1 MSKMVA
7 FRTSL
12 SGFNKSDV
20 NNYIAETTAEF
31 ARIEEE
37 ASAKVYAIT
46 AELNVAKEEKEAVS
60 AELESAREELESAR
74 TELESI
80 RAELEKLS
88 SSAFATK
95 EEFSRIESERD
106 ELKAQLEEVT
116 AERDA
121 LKAENAVIPTLK
133 DKAERYDAMS
143 GELGE
148 MIISAK
154 KTSCEIIAGAEADAE
169 QMRNETDAQMQGIR
183 ADAEKKAGNALEA
196 VSDLLHTMAED
207 TFGEMM
213 TYASEAQFTVGAMF
227 EELKR
232 KSAEISDRIRYINSS
247 SNRSVKEKLASLPT
261 SVGDSGNLLSDKNA
275 SGAEK

>member
-12 SGFNKSDV
+12 SGFNKKDV
-20 NNYIAETTAEF
+20 NNYIAESSAEF

-37 ASAKVYAIT
+37 SSAKIDAIT
-46 AELNVAKEEKEAVS
+46 KELDAVKGEKDTVS
-60 AELESAREELESAR
+60 AELESARAELEGA
-74 TELESI
+74 
-80 RAELEKLS
+80 RAELESVRAEFERLS

-95 EEFSRIESERD
+95 EEFSRVEGERD
-106 ELKAQLEEVT
+106 DLKAQLEAII

-169 QMRNETDAQMQGIR
+169 QLRNETDAQMQGIR

-261 SVGDSGNLLSDKNA
+261 SVSEGQNLLSDKK
-275 SGAEK
+275 SGEEK